1 MFTCWKADSKLLPM
15 SHPAPD
21 PHSHPELDAD
31 ARALLARAYGLRT
44 QADSQALYRDWAT
57 TYDQTMLDGL
67 QYQSPTLVAQMVAQA
82 LPHSAARAQAAVLD
96 VGCGTGLAGE
106 ALAVLGFAVV
116 DGLDI
121 SPEMMAVAMAR
132 GAYLQCLR
140 ADLLTTLPL
149 ADAAYDAAVCCGTF
163 TTGHVGAG
171 CLDEIFRALR
181 PGAPFAFT
189 VKTSEWERL
198 GFQAALQ
205 RLQAAGMVQADS
217 ISPGRLYANSPEPD
231 GMFCLVRRRAAA

>member
-1 MFTCWKADSKLLPM
+1 M

-21 PHSHPELDAD
+21 LHSHPELDAD
-31 ARALLARAYGLRT
+31 ARVLLARAYGLQS

-67 QYQSPTLVAQMVAQA
+67 QYQSPKLVAHMLAQA
-82 LPHSAARAQAAVLD
+82 MPQTTARVQDAVLD

-106 ALAVLGFAVV
+106 ALAALGFAVV

-121 SPEMMAVAMAR
+121 SPEMMAVAMVR
-132 GAYLQCLR
+132 GAYRQCLQ
-140 ADLLTTLPL
+140 ADLLAALPL
-149 ADAAYDAAVCCGTF
+149 ADAEYAAAVCCGTF
-163 TTGHVGAG
+163 TTGHVGAA
-171 CLDEIFRALR
+171 CLDEVFRVLR

-205 RLQAAGMVQADS
+205 RLQATGVVKADS
-217 ISPGRLYANSPEPD
+217 IAPGRLYANSPEPD
-231 GMFCLVRRRAAA
+231 GMFCLVRRSAAV

>member
-1 MFTCWKADSKLLPM
+1 M

-31 ARALLARAYGLRT
+31 ARALLARAYGLQS

-67 QYQSPTLVAQMVAQA
+67 QYQSPALVAQLLAQA
-82 LPHSAARAQAAVLD
+82 FPQSENRAQAAVLD

-106 ALAVLGFAVV
+106 ALAALGFAVV

-132 GAYLQCLR
+132 GTYRQCLQ
-140 ADLLTTLPL
+140 ADLLITLPL
-149 ADAAYDAAVCCGTF
+149 SAAAYDAAVCCGTF

-171 CLDEIFRALR
+171 CLDEIFRVLR

-205 RLQAAGMVQADS
+205 RLQAAGVARADS
-217 ISPGRLYANSPEPD
+217 IAPGRLYANSPEPD
-231 GMFCLVRRRAAA
+231 GMFCLVRRSVGA

>member
-1 MFTCWKADSKLLPM
+1 M

-21 PHSHPELDAD
+21 PHSHPELDAV
-31 ARALLARAYGLRT
+31 ARALLARAYGLQS

-57 TYDQTMLDGL
+57 TYDQTMLEGL
-67 QYQSPTLVAQMVAQA
+67 QYQSPMLVAQMLAQA
-82 LPHSAARAQAAVLD
+82 IPQPAARAQAAVLD

-132 GAYLQCLR
+132 GAYRKCLQ
-140 ADLLTTLPL
+140 ADLLAVLPL

-163 TTGHVGAG
+163 TTGHVGAS
-171 CLDEIFRALR
+171 CLDEIFRVLR

-205 RLQAAGMVQADS
+205 RLQAAGVVQADS
-217 ISPGRLYANSPEPD
+217 IAPGRLYANSPEPD
-231 GMFCLVRRRAAA
+231 GMFCLVRRSAGA

>member
-1 MFTCWKADSKLLPM
+1 M
-15 SHPAPD
+15 SRPAPD

-31 ARALLARAYGLRT
+31 ARALLARAYGLQS

-67 QYQSPTLVAQMVAQA
+67 QYQSPTLVAQMLAQA
-82 LPHSAARAQAAVLD
+82 MPESAARAQAAVLD

-132 GAYLQCLR
+132 GAYRQCLQ
-140 ADLLTTLPL
+140 ADLLTTLTLP
-149 ADAAYDAAVCCGTF
+149 DATYDAAVCCGTF

-171 CLDEIFRALR
+171 CLDEIFRVLR

-205 RLQAAGMVQADS
+205 RMQTTGVARADS
-217 ISPGRLYANSPEPD
+217 IAPGRLYANSPEPD
-231 GMFCLVRRRAAA
+231 GMFCLVRRSVGA

>member
-1 MFTCWKADSKLLPM
+1 M

-21 PHSHPELDAD
+21 LHSHPELDAD
-31 ARALLARAYGLRT
+31 ARVLLARAYGLQS

-57 TYDQTMLDGL
+57 TYDQTMLAGL
-67 QYQSPTLVAQMVAQA
+67 QYQSPTLVAQMLAQA
-82 LPHSAARAQAAVLD
+82 IPQSAAQAQAALLD

-132 GAYLQCLR
+132 GAYRRCLQ
-140 ADLLTTLPL
+140 ADLLAALPIS
-149 ADAAYDAAVCCGTF
+149 DAAYDAAVCCGTF
-163 TTGHVGAG
+163 TTGHVGAA
-171 CLDEIFRALR
+171 CLDEVFRVLR

-198 GFQAALQ
+198 GFEAALQ
-205 RLQAAGMVQADS
+205 RLQTAGVVQADS
-217 ISPGRLYANSPEPD
+217 IAPGRLYANSPEPD
-231 GMFCLVRRRAAA
+231 GMFCLVRRSVGA

>member
-1 MFTCWKADSKLLPM
+1 MNQ
-15 SHPAPD
+15 PASD
-21 PHSHPELDAD
+21 PHSHPELDAN
-31 ARALLARAYGLRT
+31 ARALLARAYGLQS

-67 QYQSPTLVAQMVAQA
+67 QYQSPKLVAHMLAQA
-82 LPHSAARAQAAVLD
+82 MPQTTARVQDAVLD

-106 ALAVLGFAVV
+106 ALAALGFAVV

-132 GAYLQCLR
+132 GAYRQCLQ
-140 ADLLTTLPL
+140 ADLLAALPL
-149 ADAAYDAAVCCGTF
+149 ADAEYAAAVCCGTF
-163 TTGHVGAG
+163 TTGHVGAA
-171 CLDEIFRALR
+171 CLDEVFRVLR

-205 RLQAAGMVQADS
+205 RLQAAGVVQADS
-217 ISPGRLYANSPEPD
+217 IAPGRLYANSPEPD
-231 GMFCLVRRRAAA
+231 GMFCLLRRSVGT